1 MGLFDT
7 LRTGASGLGV
17 AGANLAV
24 IGDNIANMN
33 TTGFKKSNASFADQL
48 PLKMGTLGGMVALG
62 QGAVPAD
69 VRTSFSQG
77 GLMNTGSALDVAL
90 TGSGFFMV
98 NQGDQTMYTRDGSFQ
113 LDDNG
118 YLMTSTGFNVQGYS
132 AQGGQVSP
140 TLSDMRIDMGPS
152 DPKATTEVTMDMV
165 LSPTADL
172 EDNLTG
178 LRMDGSAGA
187 ATVADVS
194 AAADFTTSATVY
206 DSLGNPHDVVVAFER
221 VGESDWKWSAVVPA
235 GETNVGEGDA
245 ALEIASGE
253 LAFDG
258 DGKLASSTQSKG
270 SKSWKW
276 PGAKS
281 FSFDLNLGGKDAPGG
296 VRMQNDSETSSVTS
310 LTQDGASVGS
320 IAGLSVDD
328 TGSIIAQYTNGDEAV
343 LGQLALANFSAEG
356 GLVRTGGNMYAAS
369 PASGEP
375 AVGAPGVS
383 GRGSVVGYAL
393 ERSNVDLEAEFVSMI
408 QAQRSYQANAGII
421 RTADETLQELVNL
434 V

>member
-1 MGLFDT
+1 
-7 LRTGASGLGV
+7 
-17 AGANLAV
+17 
-24 IGDNIANMN
+24 
-33 TTGFKKSNASFADQL
+33 
-48 PLKMGTLGGMVALG
+48 
-62 QGAVPAD
+62 
-69 VRTSFSQG
+69 
-77 GLMNTGSALDVAL
+77 
-90 TGSGFFMV
+90 
-98 NQGDQTMYTRDGSFQ
+98 
-113 LDDNG
+113 
-118 YLMTSTGFNVQGYS
+118 
-132 AQGGQVSP
+132 
-140 TLSDMRIDMGPS
+140 
-152 DPKATTEVTMDMV
+152 
-165 LSPTADL
+165 
-172 EDNLTG
+172 
-178 LRMDGSAGA
+178 
-187 ATVADVS
+187 
-194 AAADFTTSATVY
+194 VY

-235 GETNVGEGDA
+235 GETNAGEGDA
-245 ALEIASGE
+245 ALEIASGD
-253 LAFDG
+253 LTFDE
-258 DGKLASSTQSKG
+258 DGKLASSTQSAG

-276 PGAKS
+276 LGAKS
-281 FSFDLNLGGKDAPGG
+281 FAFDLNLGGGDAPGG

-320 IAGLSVDD
+320 LAGLSVDD

-343 LGQLALANFSAEG
+343 LGQLALATFSAEG

-393 ERSNVDLEAEFVSMI
+393 ERSNVDLEDEFVSMI